1 VRIDYAENEVIINES
16 PELVFNFISRGACY
30 ERWHFDYHLRAQVM
44 DVREKGV
51 GSAFSI
57 EELIGG
63 FYLHHVGR
71 VVVFERNKRFVWK
84 GRFALF
90 AHVFIGTDFTFS
102 AEGDGT
108 RVKEILYFEA
118 NPLLFSLS
126 LPFLSYRVFRPAACK
141 AHIWDELSGIKRII
155 ESGDYEPK
163 DVTYFLDD
171 PELMA
176 AVKRIKN

>member
-1 VRIDYAENEVIINES
+1 MRINYAENELTINEGL
-16 PELVFNFISRGACY
+16 EKVFNFISRGACY

-44 DVREKGV
+44 DVREQGV

-71 VVVFERNKRFVWK
+71 VVVFERNRRFTWK
-84 GRFALF
+84 GRFALCS
-90 AHVFIGTDFTFS
+90 HIHIGTDFTFS
-102 AEGDGT
+102 AEGGGT

-118 NPLLFSLS
+118 KPALFLLA
-126 LPFLSYRVFRPAACK
+126 LPYAGYPVFRPGACR
-141 AHIWDELSGIKRII
+141 AHIRDELSGIKRLI

-163 DVTYFLDD
+163 DVRYFLDD

-176 AVKRIKN
+176 SVKRAKN